1 MIREII
7 INNETYHIL
16 EVQMQNGSSYL
27 HLQHQNGKTMKVN
40 LSFLIQDLYEQKVYE
55 DMNKGAFKDLEDMS
69 QKIINYADYLKNDVM
84 YQQLM
89 RLAPNM
95 SVDKDL
101 MNQTLTRLLNE
112 YNQKNTTESLNMNE
126 IPDNKTI
133 QGEEVKTTNQEPTVI
148 KQEKVQTDHIDQ
160 VEEIQLT
167 PEEKQFIE
175 SMSEID
181 LIHMEERLKNGN
193 NAKHQALLHF
203 IEQLRI
209 KRKEEVLQKQPL
221 QTNKVYVKKLDSNN
235 LGYTNTFLLTFLT
248 GIVSGMLLVVLQ
260 NL

>member
-69 QKIINYADYLKNDVM
+69 QKISNYADYLKNDVM
-84 YQQLM
+84 YQQLI

-101 MNQTLTRLLNE
+101 MNQTLTRFLNE

-133 QGEEVKTTNQEPTVI
+133 QGEE
-148 KQEKVQTDHIDQ
+148 
-160 VEEIQLT
+160 IQLT

-181 LIHMEERLKNGN
+181 LIHMEDRLKNGN

>member
-55 DMNKGAFKDLEDMS
+55 DMNKLAFKDLEDMS
-69 QKIINYADYLKNDVM
+69 QKISNYEDYLKNDVM

-133 QGEEVKTTNQEPTVI
+133 QGEE
-148 KQEKVQTDHIDQ
+148 
-160 VEEIQLT
+160 IQLT
-167 PEEKQFIE
+167 PEEKQFVE

-181 LIHMEERLKNGN
+181 LIHMEDRLKNGN

>member
-69 QKIINYADYLKNDVM
+69 QKISNYADYLKNDVM

-133 QGEEVKTTNQEPTVI
+133 QG
-148 KQEKVQTDHIDQ
+148 
-160 VEEIQLT
+160 EEIQLT

>member
-69 QKIINYADYLKNDVM
+69 QKISNYADYLKNDVM
-84 YQQLM
+84 YQQLI

-101 MNQTLTRLLNE
+101 MNQTLTRFLNE

-133 QGEEVKTTNQEPTVI
+133 QG
-148 KQEKVQTDHIDQ
+148 
-160 VEEIQLT
+160 EEIQLT